1 MDELAYYKAKAKLL
15 EFQSKNFQLREEMN
29 TLNTQRTEF
38 FQSIGLDPRK
48 NYKFNDATLEFT
60 ELVPS

>member
-15 EFQSKNFQLREEMN
+15 EFQSKHLQLREELN
-29 TLNTQRTEF
+29 ILNTQRTEF
-38 FQSIGLDPRK
+38 FQSIGLDARK
-48 NYKFNDATLEFT
+48 NYKFDDETLEFT